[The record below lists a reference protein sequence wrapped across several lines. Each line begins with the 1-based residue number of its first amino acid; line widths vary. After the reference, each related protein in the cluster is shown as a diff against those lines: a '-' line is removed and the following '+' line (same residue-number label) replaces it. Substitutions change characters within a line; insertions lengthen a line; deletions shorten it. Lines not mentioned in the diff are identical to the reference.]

1 MAKLDPETIE
11 NLVFEGGGGK
21 GVVYLG
27 VVKALESQKLLPIQI
42 DKNTVSRDL
51 LPYFLV
57 DEENNANQ
65 IKRISGSSAGAITAF
80 MLSMGC
86 EAKDIVNELKDSQQF
101 LEFFDL
107 PKQISRNHRDGT
119 TNARSKQ
126 TIREVAYQSSE
137 ANNLRKDHKHTSPLK
152 GTEIEVT
159 DKWRVQQDPFKIPN
173 LALSFFKYYF
183 SLDKKI
189 AESNI
194 LSAIMN
200 RTIGDDEWAN
210 YKKMSYVPAAVI
222 VPGLPLDN
230 PNATLTKQAIEADFV
245 SHLQLTGGFFPG
257 RQVRFFFHRLL
268 FRYLYKI
275 DDEIIDLMLQ
285 QYPRTSGEE
294 ENRNDRRNSNER
306 KMVKDYIDQNFA
318 NARTNV
324 RIERFMKLKEG
335 LQIKT
340 LDEFID
346 LLANINLRE
355 FFYITGVDLSLTGT
369 NVTRMAPRIFSHA
382 HTPLMPICEAVA
394 ISMNIP
400 VLFSPVIVRGNV
412 MDEPQYRAL
421 LNYSE
426 VPKEIKTSW
435 PYSKYNQY
443 YKGAYA
449 DGGMIN
455 NYPIQLVRNEA
466 RYAFQE
472 FILPEKKF
480 RRSGNKSISKSLG
493 FRLTEWAGF
502 ADTDESAGLQNHLS
516 LLPYLNNVLGS
527 LQFFSEIGQL
537 IDQDEHDVTVEIYV
551 GKIGMLDFTPNRAD
565 ATLPIMRAFWDT
577 INKLKGVLKMES
589 EEAYA
594 LGRTLKPD
602 TDELTRLINMLP
614 ESKEAV
620 SRGN

>member
-1 MAKLDPETIE
+1 VQIDPEKVE

-27 VVKALESQKLLPIQI
+27 VVKALESQKLLPIQLE
-42 DKNTVSRDL
+42 KNTVSRDL
-51 LPYFLV
+51 LPYHLV
-57 DEENNANQ
+57 DEEKKANK
-65 IKRISGSSAGAITAF
+65 IKRISGSSAGAITSF

-86 EAKDIVNELKDSQQF
+86 GSEDIVNELKDPQQF

-107 PKQISRNHRDGT
+107 PKQVSRNHRDGT
-119 TNARSKQ
+119 TDARSKQ

-137 ANNLRKDHKHTSPLK
+137 ANRLKKDHKHTSPLK

-159 DKWRVQQDPFKIPN
+159 DKWRIQQDPFKIPS
-173 LALSFFKYYF
+173 LVLSFFKYFF

-194 LSAIMN
+194 LSSIMN

-210 YKKMSYVPAAVI
+210 YMRMRYVPVFTTQGTISKEKESAA
-222 VPGLPLDN
+222 
-230 PNATLTKQAIEADFV
+230 LTKLAIEADFV

-275 DDEIIDLMLQ
+275 DDDIIDLMLQ
-285 QYPRTSGEE
+285 QYPRTNGEE
-294 ENRNDRRNSNER
+294 ANRSDGRNSNER

-318 NARTNV
+318 NARTNA

-335 LQIKT
+335 VQVKT

-346 LLANINLRE
+346 LLANINFRE

-382 HTPLMPICEAVA
+382 YTPLMPVCEAVA

-400 VLFSPVIVRGNV
+400 LLFSPVIVRGNV
-412 MDEPQYRAL
+412 MDEAQYQAL

-426 VPKEIKTSW
+426 VPKEIKTRW
-435 PYSKYNQY
+435 PYSKYNEH

-455 NYPIQLVRNEA
+455 NYPIQLVRNES

-472 FILPEKKF
+472 FILPEKRF
-480 RRSGNKSISKSLG
+480 RRSGNKSINRSLG
-493 FRLTEWAGF
+493 FRLTEWDGF
-502 ADTDESAGLQNHLS
+502 ADTDESDELQNHLS
-516 LLPYLNNVLGS
+516 LLPYLNSVISS
-527 LQFFSEIGQL
+527 LQFFSEAGQL
-537 IDQDEHDVTVEIYV
+537 IDQDEQDVTVDIYV

-565 ATLPIMRAFWDT
+565 ATLPVMRAFWDT
-577 INKLKGVLKMES
+577 INKLKGILKMES

-594 LGRTLKPD
+594 LGRELKSD
-602 TDELTRLINMLP
+602 TEELTRLLNLLP
-614 ESKEAV
+614 QSKESV
-620 SRGN
+620 SRGY